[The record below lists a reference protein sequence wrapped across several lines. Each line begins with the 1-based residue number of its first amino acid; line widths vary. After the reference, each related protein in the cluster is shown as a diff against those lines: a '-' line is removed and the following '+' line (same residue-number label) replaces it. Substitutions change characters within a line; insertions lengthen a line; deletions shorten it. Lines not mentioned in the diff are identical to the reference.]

1 MHISSYADSL
11 MFTMI
16 TKTGLCCVVFLLMD
30 GQYSD
35 SIITFVFKNFD
46 FIWLYNFLDFWELE
60 GVDLF
65 TLCVML
71 KYAQVNKGDK

>member
-11 MFTMI
+11 MFTLDN
-16 TKTGLCCVVFLLMD
+16 KNWFVLRCVVFLLMD

-46 FIWLYNFLDFWELE
+46 FIWLYNFLDF
-60 GVDLF
+60 G
-65 TLCVML
+65 
-71 KYAQVNKGDK
+71 N